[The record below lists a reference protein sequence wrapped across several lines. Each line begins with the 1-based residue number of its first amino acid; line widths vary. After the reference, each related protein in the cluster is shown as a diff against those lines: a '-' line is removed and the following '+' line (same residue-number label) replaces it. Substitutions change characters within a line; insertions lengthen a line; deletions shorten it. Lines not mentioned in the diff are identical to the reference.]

1 MDPNAD
7 QSALYQ
13 VFQESFSKQLVG
25 SSYPE
30 YSQVQQPQAQQPQ
43 VQSNVWPPPPHS
55 GLPVQPPHG
64 QSVQQPPQP
73 HNPYPGAD
81 LDFPGSNPGSIALDA
96 MRGGQV
102 PGANFYGQ
110 EFYDMQPQHTQ
121 PQSLM
126 QGYYETGNNLMG
138 MPQGPSY
145 PASPSPASS
154 WPQQYPVV
162 PVPTKIEPPSTPV
175 PSIPGVNEAYFNPTP
190 DPRLDPMG
198 LQSPPPSNEQYPDP
212 FAIEQPS
219 TSVPDI
225 PPAPKRGGASRN
237 SVGKGGLKATGGV
250 NKRRG
255 KAPGPGAGPV
265 DDTLDPE
272 TRAHK
277 EGERRRTNN
286 NRERIRIRDINES
299 LTELGRVVMTLR
311 PKTADKPQTKLAVLG
326 MAVDLI
332 THLEKKV
339 RERNMNPSVVALN
352 HRAPS
357 QANPAS
363 PGPQFFVP
371 SSASSTVT
379 SESGNVMNNQ
389 H

>member
-1 MDPNAD
+1 M
-7 QSALYQ
+7 
-13 VFQESFSKQLVG
+13 FS
-25 SSYPE
+25 
-30 YSQVQQPQAQQPQ
+30 
-43 VQSNVWPPPPHS
+43 
-55 GLPVQPPHG
+55 
-64 QSVQQPPQP
+64 
-73 HNPYPGAD
+73 
-81 LDFPGSNPGSIALDA
+81 
-96 MRGGQV
+96 
-102 PGANFYGQ
+102 
-110 EFYDMQPQHTQ
+110 
-121 PQSLM
+121 
-126 QGYYETGNNLMG
+126 
-138 MPQGPSY
+138 
-145 PASPSPASS
+145 
-154 WPQQYPVV
+154 
-162 PVPTKIEPPSTPV
+162 
-175 PSIPGVNEAYFNPTP
+175 
-190 DPRLDPMG
+190 
-198 LQSPPPSNEQYPDP
+198 DP

-255 KAPGPGAGPV
+255 KASGTGAGPI

-311 PKTADKPQTKLAVLG
+311 PKTADKPQTKLAVLN